1 MAKLKDLLKKPDFGS
16 LTARIEK
23 GESLIKPQMDAV
35 REKIESRPDIDF
47 VERKMEKLQDKLHRP
62 ELGALVD
69 ALKENRS
76 FLGAFI
82 QAQLRLTIP
91 WMILWFAT
99 LALLLILNIFIRPE
113 HPHFVVDA
121 YWGFWAVFG
130 LGIGCLMV
138 YVMKRIIQPLI
149 VRKEDYYGDI

>member
-1 MAKLKDLLKKPDFGS
+1 MAKPTDLLKK
-16 LTARIEK
+16 IEN
-23 GESLIKPQMDAV
+23 GECLIKPHVDAL
-35 REKIESRPDIDF
+35 RAKIESRPDREVVIRN
-47 VERKMEKLQDKLHRP
+47 VEKLQDKLHRP
-62 ELGALVD
+62 ELAAVLD
-69 ALKENRS
+69 ALKENKS
-76 FLGAFI
+76 YLGAFI

-91 WMILWFAT
+91 WMMLWFGT
-99 LALLLILNIFIRPE
+99 LAFLLVLNIFYRPD
-113 HPHFVVDA
+113 HPHFVLDA

>member
-1 MAKLKDLLKKPDFGS
+1 MSKMKDLLKKPDFS
-16 LTARIEK
+16 ALKQRIEN
-23 GESLIKPQMDAV
+23 GESLVQPHVDRI

-47 VERKMEKLQDKLHRP
+47 VEKQVEKLHAKTHMP
-62 ELGALVD
+62 ELLAVSD

-76 FLGAFI
+76 LLGAFI

-91 WMILWFAT
+91 WMILWFGV
-99 LALLLILNIFIRPE
+99 LGFLLLLNIFIRPE

-130 LGIGCLMV
+130 LGVGCLMV
-138 YVMKRIIQPLI
+138 FVMKRIVQPLI